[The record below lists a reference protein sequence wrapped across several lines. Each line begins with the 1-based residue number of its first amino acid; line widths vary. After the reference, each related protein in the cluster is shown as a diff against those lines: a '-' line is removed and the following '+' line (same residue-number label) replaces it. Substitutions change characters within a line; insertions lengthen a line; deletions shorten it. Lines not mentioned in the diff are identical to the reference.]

1 MTYQINLNA
10 ILDIHSVFKQ
20 NNGGHELNIYLIQT
34 GVLHDSV
41 FRLLLYF
48 NYTIDISTLLYVDTT
63 TFAGN
68 IPVFRKKNPQQYC
81 QTPRGVVNEKYHDV
95 NRRKI
100 EIHEDKSS
108 FANCRIV
115 LTRNIIMN
123 GVEVFHH

>member
-1 MTYQINLNA
+1 MTAYSGYYCTLITQSIFQ
-10 ILDIHSVFKQ
+10 H
-20 NNGGHELNIYLIQT
+20 YCMLIQRPSL
-34 GVLHDSV
+34 V
-41 FRLLLYF
+41 
-48 NYTIDISTLLYVDTT
+48 
-63 TFAGN
+63 TFQCLE
-68 IPVFRKKNPQQYC
+68 KKNPQQYC
-81 QTPRGVVNEKYHDV
+81 QTPWGVVNEKYHDV